1 MRLLNK
7 ICADYIERK
16 GGECEDSTYFR
27 LAFRQEFRRLKPDG
41 GAGAF
46 SEGLY

>member
-1 MRLLNK
+1 MRLLKK
-7 ICADYIERK
+7 IFTGTIERK

-27 LAFRQEFRRLKPDG
+27 LAFRQELRRLKPDG

-46 SEGLY
+46 SEGFY